1 MPAQPPPDPSL
12 LIAKVCAAIHAGP
25 DAFKD
30 ALARWRSKYP
40 MTAFPDPRKNIEVY
54 EGIIGRERMRG
65 PANFSR
71 SFAEFVGGWV
81 HADISYDKGDRLLEP
96 STNPKFN
103 PEHFPSMSLRNME
116 KLLVKTIFP
125 DGHQTVDLTRPE
137 ESEKMGINR
146 SYFTTSPSLNV

>member
-1 MPAQPPPDPSL
+1 MITLCLHTNSPSFSGGREPPNDPPPHPVPPVPAQPPPDPSL

-71 SFAEFVGGWV
+71 SFAEFVAGWV
-81 HADISYDKGDRLLEP
+81 HADISYDKGDR
-96 STNPKFN
+96 S
-103 PEHFPSMSLRNME
+103 
-116 KLLVKTIFP
+116 
-125 DGHQTVDLTRPE
+125 
-137 ESEKMGINR
+137 
-146 SYFTTSPSLNV
+146 